1 MYIKEAEI
9 IEMLKMIQPHYDKL
23 NSKYSKS
30 YLQGS
35 IWYIGD
41 NLLYWYERCDKIYNY
56 RNNINKI
63 LVIVEIIMNDMK
75 YELES
80 IKNKIEL

>member
-1 MYIKEAEI
+1 MDIENAIK
-9 IEMLKMIQPHYDKL
+9 KMQPYYDEL

-41 NLLYWYERCDKIYNY
+41 DLLEWWEKC
-56 RNNINKI
+56 NNIYYYKYNITKIRAISELLLINKQNQ
-63 LVIVEIIMNDMK
+63 LKNII
-75 YELES
+75 
-80 IKNKIEL
+80 